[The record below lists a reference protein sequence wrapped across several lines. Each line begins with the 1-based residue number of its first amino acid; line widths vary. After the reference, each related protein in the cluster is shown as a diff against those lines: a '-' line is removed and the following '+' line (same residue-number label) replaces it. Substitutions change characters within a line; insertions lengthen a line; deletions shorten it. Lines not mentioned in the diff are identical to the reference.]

1 MFIRFLTLFIYVY
14 VAGMTVAYA
23 KSSTKFYDVES
34 AKILY
39 DISGGGVLT
48 SESNLS
54 IEGTEK
60 FYIKEWGAVS
70 RSELERIEIVSGAI
84 KERQIQK
91 SLKQYDHGVLFDVD
105 FEKQK
110 ISSRHSSQ
118 FDREKIDLKH
128 MEPTGQTVVATYLC
142 DLWESDT
149 RRVCLYRGIPLL
161 DEKHYLGL
169 EYVKRAKEVS
179 IDTNLSKELFTLPD
193 FPITEDALMH
203 PTMKTT
209 KFHANVLVSDKI
221 INSISDV
228 NSTDRSYLKLR
239 NELLEGIFKKQKVAL
254 PEMLKSMRKAR
265 ACLYAAQAKEEAN
278 MCLKELVEIMASFNQ
293 KTDTKIT
300 SWRDEP
306 KEKILDYFE
315 ENIGALEVHM
325 PCIMRAKSFSDLSA
339 CMK

>member
-1 MFIRFLTLFIYVY
+1 MLCIYLY
-14 VAGMTVAYA
+14 VAGMSVVYA
-23 KSSTKFYDVES
+23 ESSTKFYDVES
-34 AKILY
+34 ANILY

-48 SESNLS
+48 PESNLT
-54 IEGTEK
+54 IEGVEK
-60 FYIKEWGAVS
+60 FYIKEWGVVS
-70 RSELERIEIVSGAI
+70 RSELERIETVSGAI

-118 FDREKIDLKH
+118 FDREKIDLKD
-128 MEPTGQTVVATYLC
+128 MKPTGQTVIATYLC
-142 DLWESDT
+142 ELWESDT

-169 EYVKRAKEVS
+169 EYVKRARSVS
-179 IDTNLSKELFTLPD
+179 MDINLSKELFTLPD
-193 FPITEDALMH
+193 FPIIEDALMH

-209 KFHANVLVSDKI
+209 KFHANILVSDKI
-221 INSISDV
+221 INSIRDV

-239 NELLEGIFKKQKVAL
+239 NALLEGIFKKQKVAL
-254 PEMLKSMRKAR
+254 PKMLKSMQRAR
-265 ACLYAAQAKEEAN
+265 ACLYAAQVQEEAK
-278 MCLKELVEIMASFNQ
+278 MCLKEFMEIMASFNQ

-300 SWRDEP
+300 SWRDES

-315 ENIGALEVHM
+315 ENIGTLEVDM
-325 PCIMRAKSFSDLSA
+325 PCIKRAKSFSDLSA